1 MFLVHLPLRQ
11 VSGLNESWFTLSWL
25 LMSVLLSI
33 ASFSSLENPNLYGL
47 SSPRS
52 PWFFCLYSFSVGQ
65 NIPSEVQWPEL
76 SPDQWR
82 EETWYLEKC
91 NGVGSGFFF
100 QSPPSPLHLMCIFL
114 AFGVNQY
121 KVRSWKGK
129 CLRRHRPFSGFDRD
143 VSHKVWICLFL
154 NISAHAMLNPSV
166 PFLPIYTNSVD
177 NNDN

>member
-47 SSPRS
+47 SSPPS

-91 NGVGSGFFF
+91 NGVGSGFF
-100 QSPPSPLHLMCIFL
+100 SSLPHPPSTWCVFSWPLEWIST
-114 AFGVNQY
+114 
-121 KVRSWKGK
+121 K
-129 CLRRHRPFSGFDRD
+129 SGPGRENASEDTG
-143 VSHKVWICLFL
+143 
-154 NISAHAMLNPSV
+154 
-166 PFLPIYTNSVD
+166 PFLVLTETWVTKFGFVYFWTYLHMPC
-177 NNDN
+177 